1 MMSEYWIISAPGDKT
16 CQQTFDTMN
25 NLTSKQHNL
34 CNNYKFHIPD
44 LKVGTLDQLVGLS
57 DDLGKLDTYVE
68 QITRKVANYL
78 GEVLED
84 QRDKLHENLLANNSP
99 GPPDD
104 SMPCR
109 HHQRLKHLSLRHH
122 RKHQHTHHQNN
133 PLSYHHNHHRQLP
146 TDLKGKSSNLTHS
159 RATATTTSTTTHTY
173 HAIAVTTACPTCPV
187 SGGSLNNLSTS
198 NDELEREF
206 DYVIAP
212 ACACDDCYAAGSSVF
227 PPPSTSATASTLVAD
242 ECYSQTASS
251 MLNATRSAISTVAAI
266 ATGSMGGASTS
277 AAAAAA
283 AASTTAASTPAPAK
297 NSSASTLCS
306 SSAYFSTSAPTTSSS
321 VHSMSRSNSKKLNNN
336 TCSINNNKL
345 SFRSNSHVSQLN
357 LPMHPHPHQQQSPA
371 TMSPPPLQSPTQKFC
386 GSAATGDDE
395 DGAADKGGADAELKS
410 SNSVSDLSET
420 FDWWFNRPKRN
431 SKKCRYLIASHSPS
445 PSTARE
451 LSNANINNIIHRT
464 QCQTL
469 TANHQSP
476 NAKCHVQMSISSA
489 RPFCHAPIAR
499 RCIVPVFRGAMHEPG
514 AHRRARV
521 FANTIRTCTQIDK
534 HSNPMTFLHQTS
546 PTPRS
551 SYRSLFNSLADQIY
565 SKRSTT
571 SQLNINN
578 GFNLTPTHRS
588 SPVSSCCGSSSQ
600 GRSSPDTDNGDPPE
614 FPLSPAELPQYLTR
628 FQWDMAKYP
637 IKQSLR
643 NIADIISKQIGQIDA
658 DLKTKSQAYNNLK
671 GNLQNLEK
679 KKTGS
684 LLTRNLADL
693 VKKEH
698 FILDSEYLTTL
709 LVIVPKPMANDW
721 MTNYEKITDMI
732 VPRSSQLIQE
742 DSDYCLFNVT
752 LFKKVAEEFKMHA
765 RERKF
770 IVRDFVYNEE
780 ELAAGK
786 NEMTK
791 LMTDK
796 KKQFGPLVRWLKVN
810 FSEAF
815 CALIHVKALR
825 VFVESVLRYGL
836 PVNFQAILIEPNKKS
851 VKRLRDVLNQLYG
864 HLDGASAGGHAS
876 SADNVEIPGL
886 GFGQSEYFPYVFYKV
901 NIDMVEQA
909 KI

>member
-16 CQQTFDTMN
+16 CQQTYDTMN

-84 QRDKLHENLLANNSP
+84 QRDKLHENLMANN
-99 GPPDD
+99 
-104 SMPCR
+104 
-109 HHQRLKHLSLRHH
+109 
-122 RKHQHTHHQNN
+122 T
-133 PLSYHHNHHRQLP
+133 
-146 TDLKGKSSNLTHS
+146 
-159 RATATTTSTTTHTY
+159 
-173 HAIAVTTACPTCPV
+173 
-187 SGGSLNNLSTS
+187 
-198 NDELEREF
+198 
-206 DYVIAP
+206 
-212 ACACDDCYAAGSSVF
+212 
-227 PPPSTSATASTLVAD
+227 
-242 ECYSQTASS
+242 
-251 MLNATRSAISTVAAI
+251 
-266 ATGSMGGASTS
+266 
-277 AAAAAA
+277 
-283 AASTTAASTPAPAK
+283 
-297 NSSASTLCS
+297 
-306 SSAYFSTSAPTTSSS
+306 
-321 VHSMSRSNSKKLNNN
+321 
-336 TCSINNNKL
+336 
-345 SFRSNSHVSQLN
+345 
-357 LPMHPHPHQQQSPA
+357 
-371 TMSPPPLQSPTQKFC
+371 
-386 GSAATGDDE
+386 
-395 DGAADKGGADAELKS
+395 
-410 SNSVSDLSET
+410 
-420 FDWWFNRPKRN
+420 
-431 SKKCRYLIASHSPS
+431 
-445 PSTARE
+445 
-451 LSNANINNIIHRT
+451 
-464 QCQTL
+464 
-469 TANHQSP
+469 
-476 NAKCHVQMSISSA
+476 
-489 RPFCHAPIAR
+489 
-499 RCIVPVFRGAMHEPG
+499 
-514 AHRRARV
+514 
-521 FANTIRTCTQIDK
+521 
-534 HSNPMTFLHQTS
+534 
-546 PTPRS
+546 
-551 SYRSLFNSLADQIY
+551 
-565 SKRSTT
+565 
-571 SQLNINN
+571 
-578 GFNLTPTHRS
+578 
-588 SPVSSCCGSSSQ
+588 
-600 GRSSPDTDNGDPPE
+600 
-614 FPLSPAELPQYLTR
+614 ELPQYLTR

-643 NIADIISKQIGQIDA
+643 NIADIISKQIGQIDG

-709 LVIVPKPMANDW
+709 LVIVPKVMANDW
-721 MTNYEKITDMI
+721 LTNYEKITDMI

-742 DSDYCLFNVT
+742 DADYCLFNVT
-752 LFKKVAEEFKMHA
+752 LFKKVAEEFKLHA

-864 HLDGASAGGHAS
+864 HLDGVSAGGAVS
-876 SADNVEIPGL
+876 SADNVDIPGL

-909 KI
+909 KV